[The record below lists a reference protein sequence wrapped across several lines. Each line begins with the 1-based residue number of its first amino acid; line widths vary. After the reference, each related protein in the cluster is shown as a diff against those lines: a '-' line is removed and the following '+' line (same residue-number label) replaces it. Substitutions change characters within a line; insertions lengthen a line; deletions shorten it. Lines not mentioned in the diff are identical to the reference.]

1 MNRTDNDGFYK
12 LALFNLF
19 AAVVCGVI
27 YYVTFFRMAAAM
39 SSGSFDY
46 NIYGVKGSLSFLPY
60 GSWVM
65 LALSAA
71 TIVIGLLLS
80 PKRRALL
87 HINMSLCVL
96 SLVLACSLMT
106 RFFKFS
112 HFLGLPAAVIFGGA
126 AIAPLNILR
135 IVLYFFQI
143 FLTGRLIRKVKDGRN
158 CHD

>member
-46 NIYGVKGSLSFLPY
+46 NIYGVKGSL
-60 GSWVM
+60 